1 MKRKD
6 TIPLLFD
13 RLVRLSNR
21 LAGPQGCPWDKAQ
34 THKSLRNDLIEE
46 AYEVVEAI
54 DEKDSQKLKDELG
67 DILYQVIFH
76 SDIARKRKTFTLEDV
91 LANTYEKM
99 VRRHPHVFKKEKKV
113 NTEEVLTRWQ
123 EMKKAEKK
131 EKTHAAIM
139 ANLPKSL
146 PALLRAR
153 AVQERAR
160 RVGFEWTTP
169 DGCFEKLLEEVKELK
184 KAYKKGHLRSISE
197 EIGDTLFTL
206 VNLSRYLNLN
216 PEEVLQEAIDKFISR
231 FKMMEKKIK
240 KEGKDLTRLSL
251 NEMDQFWNKT
261 KRKRKSPYS
270 YDDTF

>member
-6 TIPLLFD
+6 NVPFLFD

-21 LAGPQGCPWDKAQ
+21 LRGPKGCPWDRAQ
-34 THKSLRNDLIEE
+34 THKSLKNDLIEE

-54 DEKDSQKLKDELG
+54 DGKDSQKLKEELG
-67 DILYQVIFH
+67 DLLYQVIFH
-76 SDIARKRKTFTLEDV
+76 SDIARKRKAFTLEDV
-91 LANTYEKM
+91 LAATYAKM
-99 VRRHPHVFKKEKKV
+99 VRRHPHVFGGKKKV

-123 EMKKAEKK
+123 EIKRDEKK
-131 EKTHAAIM
+131 DKTHAAIM
-139 ANLPKSL
+139 AGLPKSL
-146 PALLRAR
+146 PALLRSR

-216 PEEVLQEAIDKFISR
+216 PEEVLQEATDKFISR
-231 FKMMEKKIK
+231 FRIMEEKIK
-240 KEGKDLTRLSL
+240 KEGKNLTRLSL
-251 NEMDQFWNKT
+251 NEMDQFWDKV
-261 KRKRKSPYS
+261 KRNRKA
-270 YDDTF
+270 